1 MELDSLIEAL
11 CDPAAYPYSVPAV
24 EVRHTH
30 ISVVFLAGPFVYKIK
45 KPVELGF
52 LDFSTLE
59 KRRHFCEEE
68 MRLNSR
74 LAPQVYLGVVPITRH
89 GATLK
94 VEGAGEIVEWAVKME
109 RLPDDATLE
118 NRLDRGEVG
127 CDVVEALAAKIAS
140 FHAQAEAGPRI
151 AADGALAVVAE
162 NARQNFEQSVAHIG
176 AALSRG
182 VFDRLRTLTEEAL
195 SRHRAVIDARAK
207 RGVPRDTHGDL
218 RLSHVYLLPHRQPP
232 ADVVIID
239 CVEFNERFRFADPV
253 ADMAFLV
260 MGFKFHGR
268 PDLARVFAD
277 AYFRASGDEEGR
289 LLVRFYTAYRAA
301 VRGKVE
307 SLKRTQHEVPE
318 ADRASALAKA
328 QGYWLLALGEM
339 ERPDRKPCLVLVG
352 GLPGSGKSSLA
363 ADLAQRAGFS
373 VIRSDLVRKE
383 LAGTA
388 LAQPKPNVFA
398 SGLYTPEWNERTY
411 AECLRRAEALLFEGR
426 RVVVDASFREE
437 AQRRAFLEAAA
448 RWKVPGVFLLCQVE
462 PSVARRRMAQR
473 VNDASDA
480 DWSIYLQAAEA
491 WEAPQPR
498 TQSALRQINASGTR
512 AETLDRALTIL
523 VEAGLWVDVVEAS
536 P

>member
-11 CDPAAYPYSVPAV
+11 CDPAAYPYAVPAV

-30 ISVVFLAGPFVYKIK
+30 ISVVFLAGPYVYKIK

-68 MRLNSR
+68 VRLNIR
-74 LAPQVYLGVVPITRH
+74 LAPQVYLGVVPIARH
-89 GATLK
+89 GVTLK
-94 VEGAGEIVEWAVKME
+94 VEGAGEVVEWAVKME

-127 CDVVEALAAKIAS
+127 REVVEALADRIAS
-140 FHAQAEAGPRI
+140 FHARAEAGPHI
-151 AADGALAVVAE
+151 AADGAFAVVAD
-162 NARQNFEQSVAHIG
+162 NARENFQQSVAHVG
-176 AALSRG
+176 SALSRE
-182 VFDRLRTLTEEAL
+182 VFDRLRTLTDEAL
-195 SRHRAVIDARAK
+195 SRHRATIDARAK

-218 RLSHVYLLPHRQPP
+218 RLGHVYLLPDRKPP
-232 ADVVIID
+232 GDVVIID

-260 MGFKFHGR
+260 VGFKFHGR

-277 AYFRASGDEEGR
+277 AYFRASGDTEGR
-289 LLVRFYTAYRAA
+289 MLLPFYTAYRAA

-307 SLKRTQHEVPE
+307 SLKRTQHEVPA
-318 ADRASALAKA
+318 ADRARALAKA
-328 QGYWLLALGEM
+328 QGYWLLALGEL
-339 ERPDRKPCLVLVG
+339 ERPERKPCLVLIG

-363 ADLAQRAGFS
+363 ADLARRADFC

-383 LAGTA
+383 LAEAAATP
-388 LAQPKPNVFA
+388 PKPDAFA
-398 SGLYTPEWNERTY
+398 GGIYTPEWNERTY

-437 AQRRAFLEAAA
+437 ARRFAFLEAAA
-448 RWKVPGVFLLCQVE
+448 RWKVPGLFLLCQVE
-462 PSVARRRMAQR
+462 PDVARQRLAQR
-473 VNDASDA
+473 MTDASDA

-491 WEAPQPR
+491 WEATQPR

-512 AETLDRALTIL
+512 AETLDRALAIL
-523 VEAGLWVDVVEAS
+523 VEAGLWVEVAGAS